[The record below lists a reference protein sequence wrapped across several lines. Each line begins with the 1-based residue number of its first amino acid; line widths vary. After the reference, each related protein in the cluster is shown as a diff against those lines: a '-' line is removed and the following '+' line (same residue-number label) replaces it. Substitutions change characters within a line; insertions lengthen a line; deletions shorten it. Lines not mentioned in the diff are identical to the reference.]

1 MDNDRQKWKAS
12 LHKMSGYQAPDN
24 QDLFWKIQL
33 NDLPTYTTNKA
44 FDFSDTPTSKTKTK
58 RISWVIFAILIVL
71 LLVSIITII
80 YNASNKEIVK
90 PLENITLDIDEDDL
104 MDKTFESFCHDFHI
118 ECDDLY
124 DTDIAQRW
132 NNNQKSYQ
140 MTLAAIAQVGESDFL
155 NRQLTYLRL
164 DQTEM
169 VSEIINNI

>member
-1 MDNDRQKWKAS
+1 MDNDRKKWKES
-12 LHKMSGYQAPDN
+12 LNKMPGYDAPN
-24 QDLFWKIQL
+24 INDLTWKIQL
-33 NDLPTYTTNKA
+33 NDLPKYTTDST
-44 FDFSDTPTSKTKTK
+44 FDFISEPKSK
-58 RISWVIFAILIVL
+58 ISQYKSLIILAILLIVL
-71 LLVSIITII
+71 SLLIII
-80 YNASNKEIVK
+80 NKGSKYEISK
-90 PLENITLDIDEDDL
+90 PAENIALDIKEVDL
-104 MDKTFESFCHDFHI
+104 MDKTFERFCHEFHI